1 MNDRNKLILLE
12 YRVAVGWQLS
22 SYILQSVDLA
32 E

>member
-1 MNDRNKLILLE
+1 MNHRNYLIRLE

-22 SYILQSVDLA
+22 SYILQLVDLA